1 MVVGNPYKFAILYE
15 KVTEWNIDDT
25 FCNGIL
31 FYFLN
36 GVMFPRQLTTAT
48 LSCEIS
54 RLQEKLKAP
63 QIVNCELF
71 SMSKEEAFTA
81 IYNATLSGD
90 IMDCINHFDITP
102 SSFSDQ
108 DCYIFAVSD
117 GLQVRIFA
125 STLVYIPEESRHSL
139 NDAKIEE
146 VFMNIN
152 DFKNIGYQ
160 MENKRQGDG

>member
-48 LSCEIS
+48 LSCEIL
-54 RLQEKLKAP
+54 RLREKLKEP
-63 QIVNCELF
+63 QIINCELF
-71 SMSKEEAFTA
+71 DMSKEEAFAA
-81 IYNATLSGD
+81 IYNSTLSGD
-90 IMDCINHFDITP
+90 IIDCYNHFDITP

-108 DCYIFAVSD
+108 DCYIFAVSN
-117 GLQVRIFA
+117 GEQVRVFA
-125 STLVYIPEESRHSL
+125 STLIYVPEESRHNL
-139 NDAKIEE
+139 EDAKIEE
-146 VFMNIN
+146 VLMDIN

-160 MENKRQGDG
+160 MQEQIC